1 LSLMVRIGFLAKNKK
16 TGAVAATLAAG
27 VAIMAILGA
36 DSSTYANQAAKS
48 GPPLT
53 GWIEKLEPAENPAPM
68 PETVFIDKS
77 GRKLTLKNFRGKI
90 VLLNFW
96 ATWCGPCVREMPSL
110 ERLHTMLQGNDF
122 TVIALSEDRRGWDKI
137 ARFQDKIGLK
147 VLPLFHDV
155 SSKMLFA
162 TKARG
167 LPTTIIVGRDGKE
180 IGRLTGSAEWD
191 TDEAVAL
198 IRYYIGR
205 KTGG

>member
-1 LSLMVRIGFLAKNKK
+1 MVRISFLAKNRK
-16 TGAVAATLAAG
+16 TGAVAAALAAG

-36 DSSTYANQAAKS
+36 DSSTYANQVAKS

-53 GWIEKLEPAENPAPM
+53 GGMEKFDAAENPVQM
-68 PETVFIDKS
+68 PETVFTDKS
-77 GRKLTLKNFRGKI
+77 GRELTLKNFRGKI

-137 ARFQDKIGLK
+137 TRFQDKVGLK
-147 VLPLFHDV
+147 GLPLFHDV
-155 SSKMLFA
+155 SSKMMFA

-167 LPTTIIVGRDGKE
+167 LPTTILVGRDGKE
-180 IGRLTGSAEWD
+180 LGRLTGSAGWD

>member
-1 LSLMVRIGFLAKNKK
+1 M
-16 TGAVAATLAAG
+16 
-27 VAIMAILGA
+27 
-36 DSSTYANQAAKS
+36 
-48 GPPLT
+48 
-53 GWIEKLEPAENPAPM
+53 EKFDAAENPMPM
-68 PETVFIDKS
+68 PETVFTDKS
-77 GRKLTLKNFRGKI
+77 GRKLTLKNFQGKI

-110 ERLHTMLQGNDF
+110 ERLHTMLQGDDF
-122 TVIALSEDRRGWDKI
+122 TVIALSEDRKGWDKI

-147 VLPLFHDV
+147 GLPLFHDI
-155 SSKMLFA
+155 SSKMMFA

-167 LPTTIIVGRDGKE
+167 LPTTILVGRDGNE
-180 IGRLTGSAEWD
+180 LGRLTGSAGWD

>member
-1 LSLMVRIGFLAKNKK
+1 M
-16 TGAVAATLAAG
+16 VAAALAAG
-27 VAIMAILGA
+27 FAIMAILGA
-36 DSSTYANQAAKS
+36 DSSTYANQGAKS

-53 GWIEKLEPAENPAPM
+53 GWMEKLEPAENSAPM
-68 PETVFIDKS
+68 PETVFTDRS

-137 ARFQDKIGLK
+137 TRFQDKIGLK
-147 VLPLFHDV
+147 GLPLFHDV
-155 SSKMLFA
+155 SSKMMFA

-167 LPTTIIVGRDGKE
+167 LPTTILVGRDGKE
-180 IGRLTGSAEWD
+180 LGRLTGSAEWD

-198 IRYYIGR
+198 IRYYIGG